1 MRLLERLRVRLAGFW
16 QLPDIVLML
25 LALALTV
32 ALFLALARLLDSS
45 P

>member
-1 MRLLERLRVRLAGFW
+1 MRLAEFW

-25 LALALTV
+25 LALGLTA
-32 ALFLALARLLDSS
+32 ALFLGLARLLDSS